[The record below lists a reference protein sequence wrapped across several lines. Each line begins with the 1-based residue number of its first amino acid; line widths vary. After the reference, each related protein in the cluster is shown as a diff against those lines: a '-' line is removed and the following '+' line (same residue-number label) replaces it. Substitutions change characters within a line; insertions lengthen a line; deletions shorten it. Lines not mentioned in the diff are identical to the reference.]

1 MSADAVKAG
10 TARERA
16 VAALADVPCEPG
28 VPKPD
33 PILVADNVIRR
44 FGGLTAVD
52 VKHVEV
58 QRGSITALIGPNGA
72 GKTTFF
78 NLLTGFDAP
87 DEGSWT
93 FNGNSLSGV
102 AAHKVARAGMVRT
115 FQLTKALSKLR
126 VIDNMR
132 LGATGQK
139 GEHFWR
145 ALIPSVWKEQEREI
159 TARAEDLLT
168 RFKLIAKR
176 DEFAGS
182 LSGGQRKL
190 LEMARALMVQPE
202 MVMLDEPMA
211 GVNPALTQSLLGHV
225 KQLREDGMTV
235 LFVEHDMDMV
245 HDISDWIIVMGQGGV
260 IAEGTPDKVMADP
273 RVIDAY
279 LGAHHD
285 GAVKTVGGEEIDAG
299 DLAEGAE
306 VTLIPA
312 VDELEQ
318 EAAADSADSAG
329 ADGKDRS

>member
-1 MSADAVKAG
+1 MSAEPLQATG
-10 TARERA
+10 TAKERA
-16 VAALADVPCEPG
+16 TAALADVACEPG

-33 PILVADNVIRR
+33 PILVADGVVRR

-52 VKHVEV
+52 VKHAEV

-78 NLLTGFDAP
+78 NLLTGFDVP

-93 FNGNSLSGV
+93 FNGKSLSGV
-102 AAHKVARAGMVRT
+102 PAHKVARSGMVRT
-115 FQLTKALSKLR
+115 FQLTKALSKLT
-126 VIDNMR
+126 VMDNMR

-139 GEHFWR
+139 GEGFWR
-145 ALIPSVWKEQEREI
+145 ALIPGIWKQQEEEI

-168 RFKLIAKR
+168 RFKLIAKK
-176 DEFAGS
+176 DDFAGS

-190 LEMARALMVQPE
+190 LEMARALMVQPD

-285 GAVKTVGGEEIDAG
+285 GAVKTVGGEEVDAG
-299 DLAEGAE
+299 ELAEGGDVA
-306 VTLIPA
+306 LIPA

-318 EAAADSADSAG
+318 EQSRADGS
-329 ADGKDRS
+329 DGKDRP

>member
-1 MSADAVKAG
+1 MDVEKKPDNA
-10 TARERA
+10 ARAARGRA
-16 VAALADVPCEPG
+16 VQALADLPCEPG

-33 PILVADNVIRR
+33 PILVADNVVRR

-78 NLLTGFDAP
+78 NLLTGFDSP

-93 FNGNSLSGV
+93 FNGKSLSGV
-102 AAHKVARAGMVRT
+102 AAHKVARSGMVRT

-132 LGATGQK
+132 LGATGQR
-139 GEHFWR
+139 GETFWR
-145 ALIPSVWKEQEREI
+145 ALLPGTWKQQEAEI

-176 DEFAGS
+176 DDFAGS

-285 GAVKTVGGEEIDAG
+285 GAVKTVGGEEVDASTLDQSG
-299 DLAEGAE
+299 GE
-306 VTLIPA
+306 VTLIGA
-312 VDELEQ
+312 VDELNVSPDDDPKRGP
-318 EAAADSADSAG
+318 A
-329 ADGKDRS
+329 

>member
-1 MSADAVKAG
+1 MSAETTGRA
-10 TARERA
+10 ARERA
-16 VAALADVPCEPG
+16 VAALANVPCEPG

-33 PILVADNVIRR
+33 PILVADNVVRR

-93 FNGNSLSGV
+93 FNGKSLSGV
-102 AAHKVARAGMVRT
+102 PAHKVARAGMVRT

-139 GEHFWR
+139 GESFWR
-145 ALIPSVWKEQEREI
+145 ALVPGIWKQQEDEI

-168 RFKLIAKR
+168 RFKLIAKK
-176 DEFAGS
+176 DDFAGS

-285 GAVKTVGGEEIDAG
+285 GAVKSVGGEEIDAG
-299 DLAEGAE
+299 DLDESDS
-306 VTLIPA
+306 VTLVGA
-312 VDELEQ
+312 VDELED
-318 EAAADSADSAG
+318 E
-329 ADGKDRS
+329 DGRRGRE

>member
-1 MSADAVKAG
+1 MSADFTTAPG
-10 TARERA
+10 RPAREKA
-16 VAALADVPCEPG
+16 VAALNGLPNEPG

-33 PILVADNVIRR
+33 PILIADNVVRR
-44 FGGLTAVD
+44 FGGLKAVD
-52 VKHVEV
+52 VKHVEI
-58 QRGSITALIGPNGA
+58 QRGAITALIGPNGA

-93 FNGNSLSGV
+93 FNGRSLSGV
-102 AAHKVARAGMVRT
+102 AAHKVARSGMVRT
-115 FQLTKALSKLR
+115 FQLTKALSKLK

-139 GEHFWR
+139 GETFWR
-145 ALIPSVWKEQEREI
+145 ALLPGTWKQQEEEI

-176 DEFAGS
+176 DDFAGS

-245 HDISDWIIVMGQGGV
+245 HDISDWIIVMGQGEV
-260 IAEGTPDKVMADP
+260 IAEGTPEQVMADP

-299 DLAEGAE
+299 DLAEGSE
-306 VTLIPA
+306 ITLIPA
-312 VDELEQ
+312 AAELE
-318 EAAADSADSAG
+318 EPAPD